1 MDEEVK
7 RLFTPRSMILFKT
20 RKLSSYLV
28 RAKLYP
34 IEKLVGS
41 FKYNKALCL
50 AFVNMTATNTFT
62 SITTGK
68 SSIVTK
74 FV

>member
-1 MDEEVK
+1 
-7 RLFTPRSMILFKT
+7 MILFKT
-20 RKLSSYLV
+20 SRKLSSYPV

-34 IEKLVGS
+34 IERLVGS

-50 AFVNMTATNTFT
+50 ACVNITATNTFT

-68 SSIVTK
+68 TSIVTK